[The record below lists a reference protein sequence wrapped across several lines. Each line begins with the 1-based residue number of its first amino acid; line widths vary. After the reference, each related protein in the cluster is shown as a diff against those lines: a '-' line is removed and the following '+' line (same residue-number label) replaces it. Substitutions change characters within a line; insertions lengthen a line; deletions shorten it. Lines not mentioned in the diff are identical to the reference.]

1 MRMRI
6 SQRDRKIYLL
16 HIKGMTFAELGLMY
30 GVTRQRAGQ
39 IYNKVS
45 KYLTKIKAFDIMRK

>member
-1 MRMRI
+1 MRI